1 MEENCCRLVP
11 ELIKNYQDEID
22 ANIEYSKIARNMEAN
37 GITYAKTMKLIADD
51 EFKHLVLLHGLV
63 SILNES
69 CGCKVEIPV
78 NELSPERM
86 AQIKESLKQYG
97 LG

>member
-1 MEENCCRLVP
+1 MEDNCCRLIP

-37 GITYAKTMKLIADD
+37 GIVYAKTMKLIADD
-51 EFKHLVLLHGLV
+51 EFKHLVLLHGIV

-69 CGCKVEIPV
+69 CDCKIEIPLK
-78 NELSPERM
+78 ELSPERK
-86 AQIKESLKQYG
+86 AQIRESLPKYG
-97 LG
+97 IG